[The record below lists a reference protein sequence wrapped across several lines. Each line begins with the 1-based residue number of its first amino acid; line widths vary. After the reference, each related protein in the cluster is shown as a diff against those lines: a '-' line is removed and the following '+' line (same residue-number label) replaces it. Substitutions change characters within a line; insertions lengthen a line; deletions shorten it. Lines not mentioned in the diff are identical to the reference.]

1 MALDLGTMYAKVELD
16 RRDYQ
21 QGMKE
26 IPQQAETAFKQVASL
41 AGKWLSAQILVGGLN
56 DWQKEFSASLNKGV
70 ENALRIAVV
79 GETARQTAEKIQAA
93 EALKQAAMK
102 KSIVCDGVQTCPV
115 HHDAKAGGNQCAQY
129 RNCRGKSQSA
139 QAAEQRS
146 RRTPAR
152 TNAVAKQRLG
162 KLFLR

>member
-79 GETARQTAEKIQAA
+79 GETARYPIAGLSSLPR
-93 EALKQAAMK
+93 LK
-102 KSIVCDGVQTCPV
+102 
-115 HHDAKAGGNQCAQY
+115 
-129 RNCRGKSQSA
+129 
-139 QAAEQRS
+139 
-146 RRTPAR
+146 
-152 TNAVAKQRLG
+152 
-162 KLFLR
+162 

>member
-56 DWQKEFSASLNKGV
+56 DWQKEFSASLNKGRKMPCV
-70 ENALRIAVV
+70 SRLSVKQPGRQRRKFKPPKHSNRLR
-79 GETARQTAEKIQAA
+79 
-93 EALKQAAMK
+93 
-102 KSIVCDGVQTCPV
+102 
-115 HHDAKAGGNQCAQY
+115 
-129 RNCRGKSQSA
+129 
-139 QAAEQRS
+139 
-146 RRTPAR
+146 
-152 TNAVAKQRLG
+152 
-162 KLFLR
+162 